1 MTTRFIRGI
10 LATQAAA
17 LSIGAVA
24 APARTLDLASVS
36 VSGLIEAQASGQMS
50 CAEIAQAALSRIHE
64 LDPQLKV
71 FITVNPHLIEEA
83 AALDERRRAGAALSL
98 QCVPVALKD
107 NIEVAGMPATGGSV
121 LLRDYS
127 PTRDSTVASR
137 LRAAGALIVGK
148 TNLDELAV
156 AGSTIS
162 SILGQTLNPYDRT
175 RYAAGSSGG
184 SAVAV
189 STGMAVCALGT
200 ETVNSL
206 RNAASSAGVVAVRT
220 SHGAV
225 SRAGVMPQ
233 SSTMDVVGPICK
245 SVADTARILGVIAG
259 RDTRDPETT
268 AYEGMASPISA
279 AGARP
284 VPLAGKTFGV
294 LRTLFGKDP
303 EHASVNATMA
313 SAIARL
319 KLAGATIVEI
329 DDAEFDSDL
338 TTRKLNVSN
347 YEFRPLFEA
356 YLATLPASIHLATV
370 REYYDA
376 GRYPKTTMEKFLKNA
391 VTWKDPLNM
400 PEYKAALAYR
410 AHMQEKIIGMMND
423 LHLDAMIY
431 PSQKRPPVALDD
443 QPRAER
449 NGVFASA
456 LGFPAIDLPAG
467 FTAPTQEAP
476 QGLPVGL
483 DMLGKPGMDAQL
495 LALALGVEGTLKGRQ
510 APRII
515 QAHIARAAE

>member
-1 MTTRFIRGI
+1 MTVRIIRGI
-10 LATQAAA
+10 LAANAAA
-17 LSIGAVA
+17 LAIGAVA
-24 APARTLDLASVS
+24 APARTVDLASAS
-36 VSGLIEAQASGQMS
+36 VSGLLDAQASGRLS
-50 CAEIAQAALSRIHE
+50 CAGIAQAALSRIHQ
-64 LDPQLKV
+64 LDPQLKA
-71 FITVNPHLIEEA
+71 FITVNPRLAEEA
-83 AALDERRRAGAALSL
+83 AALDDRRRAGGSLPL
-98 QCVPVALKD
+98 QCIPVALKD
-107 NIEVAGMPATGGSV
+107 NIEVAGMPTTGGSV
-121 LLRDYS
+121 LLRDYY
-127 PTRDSTVASR
+127 PARDSTAASR

-233 SSTMDVVGPICK
+233 SSTMDVVGPLCK
-245 SVADTARILGVIAG
+245 SVADTVRILDVIAG

-268 AYEGMASPISA
+268 AYEGMAPSISSANARA
-279 AGARP
+279 A
-284 VPLAGKTFGV
+284 PLAGKTFGV
-294 LRTLFGKDP
+294 MRTLFGKDP
-303 EHASVNATMA
+303 EHAPVNDVMA
-313 SAIARL
+313 SAIARI
-319 KLAGATIVEI
+319 KQAGATIVEI
-329 DDAEFDSDL
+329 DDAEFDSDV

-376 GRYPKTTMEKFLKNA
+376 GRYPKVTMEKFLHNA
-391 VTWKDPLNM
+391 VTWKAPLDM
-400 PEYKAALAYR
+400 PAYKAALAYR
-410 AHMQEKIIGMMND
+410 AYMHDKIMGMMSD
-423 LHLDAMIY
+423 LRLDAMIY

-443 QPRAER
+443 KPRAER

-467 FTAPTQEAP
+467 FTAPTPQAP

-483 DMLGKPGMDAQL
+483 DMLGKPGMDQQL
-495 LALALGVEGTLKGRQ
+495 LELALGVEGALKGRQ

-515 QAHIARAAE
+515 QAHIGHAAE